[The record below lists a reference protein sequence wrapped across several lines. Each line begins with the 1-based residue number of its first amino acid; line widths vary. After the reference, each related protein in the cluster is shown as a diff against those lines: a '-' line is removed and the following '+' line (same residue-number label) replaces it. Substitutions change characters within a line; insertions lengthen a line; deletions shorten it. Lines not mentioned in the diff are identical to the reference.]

1 MHSFCLKSYVFMEG
15 NICINPHSGDMHKNV
30 INCLNLTFQADSQDK
45 YLFYMH
51 SCVFGIHM
59 KQARVKIS
67 DRTNQ
72 VLNIVKAKYNLKDKS
87 AAIEL
92 VVARYESEML
102 EPELKPEY
110 IEKMGRIHQ
119 EKPVFVGKV
128 DELDKFIDGL
138 PDEDDD

>member
-1 MHSFCLKSYVFMEG
+1 
-15 NICINPHSGDMHKNV
+15 
-30 INCLNLTFQADSQDK
+30 
-45 YLFYMH
+45 
-51 SCVFGIHM
+51 M

-92 VVARYESEML
+92 VVARFENEML
-102 EPELKPEY
+102 EPELRPEY
-110 IEKMGRIHQ
+110 VEKMERIHQ
-119 EKPVFVGKV
+119 EKPVFVGTV